1 MAYVLARFSL
11 GRTAQPRAAER
22 AELGAETTES
32 RPAEPLNSCEPWG
45 PRSEPARS
53 SGGRA
58 GGGPGPG
65 SWGQRW
71 GRGAGDTLAWRLQ
84 IRLRP
89 WEWAP
94 KPQAGGRALGN
105 KDGTHVL
112 CAVWIQCL
120 ALVLVS
126 VSWAGAY
133 GCLDPSFP
141 REGVHP
147 WRCPR
152 AVTRT
157 ALSAVPSELS
167 SAPGADGEHRFP
179 SPKASALLA
188 RLTPL
193 PPASRLSSPPCTKP
207 LVSVTG
213 PEPVSVSPSLPHQ
226 TPPSLPS
233 GHALP
238 TWLLRHQSSV
248 SGKLGV
254 TSEGATKSSDATTSL
269 RVVSSVP
276 FCPTLPPRA
285 I

>member
-11 GRTAQPRAAER
+11 GRTAQPRAAKR
-22 AELGAETTES
+22 AKLGAESTES

-45 PRSEPARS
+45 PRSEPVRS
-53 SGGRA
+53 SRDRA

-65 SWGQRW
+65 SWEQWWGQ
-71 GRGAGDTLAWRLQ
+71 GAGDTLAQSLQ
-84 IRLRP
+84 IRFRP

-94 KPQAGGRALGN
+94 KPQAGGRALGK

-126 VSWAGAY
+126 VSWAGAC

-157 ALSAVPSELS
+157 SREAL
-167 SAPGADGEHRFP
+167 
-179 SPKASALLA
+179 
-188 RLTPL
+188 
-193 PPASRLSSPPCTKP
+193 
-207 LVSVTG
+207 G
-213 PEPVSVSPSLPHQ
+213 PECCS
-226 TPPSLPS
+226 
-233 GHALP
+233 
-238 TWLLRHQSSV
+238 
-248 SGKLGV
+248 
-254 TSEGATKSSDATTSL
+254 
-269 RVVSSVP
+269 
-276 FCPTLPPRA
+276 F
-285 I
+285 